1 MSIATRRNSRMDAE
15 HGMSPAGTARR
26 QLLQKAAMMLG
37 VFTAASRALAAPC
50 APPDEAESGLRKS
63 LNYTESSPNPA
74 QRCSGCSFFSDPQ
87 GDCGRCM
94 IFNGPTSING
104 HCDSWAARS

>member
-1 MSIATRRNSRMDAE
+1 MDAG
-15 HGMSPAGTARR
+15 HGMSAAGTARR
-26 QLLQKAAMMLG
+26 QLLQKAALLLG
-37 VFTAASRALAAPC
+37 VFTASRARAAPC
-50 APPDEAESGLRKS
+50 TPPDEANSGLRKS

-94 IFNGPTSING
+94 IFSGPTSVNG
-104 HCDSWAARS
+104 HCDSWAARG

>member
-1 MSIATRRNSRMDAE
+1 MSIETRRNSGTVAE
-15 HGMSPAGTARR
+15 HGMSAVDTARR
-26 QLLQKAAMMLG
+26 HLLQKAAVLLG
-37 VFTAASRALAAPC
+37 VVTTSRALAASC
-50 APPDEAESGLRKS
+50 VAPDEANGGLRKS

-74 QRCSGCSFFSDPQ
+74 QRCSGCSFFSDPK

-94 IFNGPTSING
+94 IFGGPTSVNG